1 MAERFLRE
9 DALRVEQ
16 DLPINRASTVIFFLQ
31 REKTDRRIPAG
42 PFSLFIENFLRR
54 NMDRKYNKN
63 NISFAKELRK
73 NMTKEERHLW
83 YDFLRSYPVKFTR
96 QKVLGRFIADFY
108 CSEAKLIVELDGN
121 QHYEAEGEKKDIDRT
136 LYLQE
141 FGLEVVRIPNVQ
153 IKRNFRGVCEYID
166 GIVRRRINGENK

>member
-121 QHYEAEGEKKDIDRT
+121 QHYEAEGKK
-136 LYLQE
+136 
-141 FGLEVVRIPNVQ
+141 RISTERF
-153 IKRNFRGVCEYID
+153 IFKSLDSR
-166 GIVRRRINGENK
+166 

>member
-83 YDFLRSYPVKFTR
+83 YDFLRFYPVKFTR

-121 QHYEAEGEKKDIDRT
+121 QHYETEGEKKDIDRT

-153 IKRNFRGVCEYID
+153 IKRNFRGVCDYID